1 METLHYRAWT
11 HPQPGDLGD
20 IDKFEHK
27 HGEATVGEMTDDEDT
42 IDTEHDN
49 VTEPTQ
55 AKSCYKVEN

>member
-1 METLHYRAWT
+1 METCHYRAWT
-11 HPQPGDLGD
+11 HLQPD
-20 IDKFEHK
+20 IDEFEHT